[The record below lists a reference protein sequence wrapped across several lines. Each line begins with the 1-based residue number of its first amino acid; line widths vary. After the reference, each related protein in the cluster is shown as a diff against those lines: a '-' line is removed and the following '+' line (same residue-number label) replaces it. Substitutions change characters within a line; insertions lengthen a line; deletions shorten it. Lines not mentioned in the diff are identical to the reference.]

1 MDPPAVGETF
11 TTTRTFTTEDARRF
25 ADVTNDTRPIHT
37 EPDEDGRLVVHGLLT
52 GSLLTD
58 IGGDLEVLARTMEF
72 EFRRPVRTGER
83 ITCTWTVESVE
94 EREDRYALDNDV
106 VFADQVGETVRHRAR
121 RGNRL
126 EGVSGGESAT
136 PRARRASALGRPA
149 AHSRR

>member
-11 TTTRTFTTEDARRF
+11 TTARTFTTEDVRRF
-25 ADVTNDTRPIHT
+25 ADVTNDTQPIHT

-83 ITCTWTVESVE
+83 ITCTWTVDSVE
-94 EREDRYALDNDV
+94 EREDRYTLGNDV
-106 VFADQVGETVRHRAR
+106 VLADEDRETVATAR
-121 RGNRL
+121 V
-126 EGVSGGESAT
+126 EGVVWKE
-136 PRARRASALGRPA
+136 
-149 AHSRR
+149 